1 MLPLLLLLALALA
14 LATKVPGA
22 PQMLTNKHA
31 DARQSS
37 EDKKHLRRALVLAA
51 QALGRTSPN
60 PCVGCVLVDGA
71 TGEVVGEGWHVK
83 AGEPH
88 AEAMALSRAGVRARG
103 CTAYVS
109 LEPCNHFGRTP
120 PCSHALLKHG
130 IARVVVGMVD
140 PDARVS
146 GSGIAYLL
154 NAGVPVTLGVSDSCY
169 QACRNLNR
177 PFLHRVTTDRSY
189 LCLAL
194 PAGGTASGSRLGP
207 LLPKLLAQA
216 PEVDT
221 LLLTSRQ
228 LLDLSA
234 TALHEALLPHTSLLV
249 WHARAGAG
257 AEAEAEEEEEVSK
270 RCFAALQDLKVI
282 EGSARKVRYLP
293 STTSPTL
300 TLALKATAKQGC
312 NGCLL
317 VHEPTSDNDKGEGEG
332 EGESEGVGADAKDAI
347 KSGLAQKV
355 LVQGEHDGEWSA
367 VSLK

>member
-1 MLPLLLLLALALA
+1 MLTLLLLLAAALA
-14 LATKVPGA
+14 LASKAPGVLSNA
-22 PQMLTNKHA
+22 NT
-31 DARQSS
+31 DARQAIVD
-37 EDKKHLRRALVLAA
+37 EKHLRRALELAA
-51 QALGRTSPN
+51 QALGKTSPN
-60 PCVGCVLVDGA
+60 PCVGCVLADGA

-88 AEAMALSRAGVRARG
+88 AEAMALARAGERARG

-146 GSGIAYLL
+146 GSGIAHLL
-154 NAGVPVTLGVSDSCY
+154 NAGVPVTLGVSDSLY

-194 PAGGTASGSRLGP
+194 PAGTTSDLGP

-216 PEVDT
+216 PEVDS

-228 LLDLSA
+228 LLKLSA
-234 TALHEALLPHTSLLV
+234 AALHEALLPHTSLLV
-249 WHARAGAG
+249 WHSGS
-257 AEAEAEEEEEVSK
+257 EAKTEAEEEVAK
-270 RCFAALQDLKVI
+270 RCLGALQDLKVI
-282 EGSARKVRYLP
+282 EGSARKLRYLP

-300 TLALKATAKQGC
+300 TLALKAAAKQGC

-317 VHEPTSDNDKGEGEG
+317 VHEPPTKNGKGEGEDKGKAEG
-332 EGESEGVGADAKDAI
+332 EGEGVGADAKDAI

-355 LVQGEHDGEWSA
+355 LVQEESGGEWSA

>member
-1 MLPLLLLLALALA
+1 MLALILLLAAALALA
-14 LATKVPGA
+14 SKAPGVLSNA
-22 PQMLTNKHA
+22 NT
-31 DARQSS
+31 DARQAIVD
-37 EDKKHLRRALVLAA
+37 EKHLRRALELAA
-51 QALGRTSPN
+51 QALGKTSPN
-60 PCVGCVLVDGA
+60 PCVGCVLADGA

-88 AEAMALSRAGVRARG
+88 AEAMALARAGERARG

-146 GSGIAYLL
+146 GSGIAHLL
-154 NAGVPVTLGVSDSCY
+154 NAGVPVTLGVSDSLY

-194 PAGGTASGSRLGP
+194 PAGTTTSDLGQI
-207 LLPKLLAQA
+207 LPQLLAQA
-216 PEVDT
+216 PEVDA

-228 LLDLSA
+228 LLKLSA
-234 TALHEALLPHTSLLV
+234 AALHEALLPHTSLLV
-249 WHARAGAG
+249 WHSGSEG
-257 AEAEAEEEEEVSK
+257 EAEAEAEEEVSK
-270 RCFAALQDLKVI
+270 RCLAALQDFKVI
-282 EGSARKVRYLP
+282 EGSARKLRYLP

-300 TLALKATAKQGC
+300 TLALKAAAKQGC

-317 VHEPTSDNDKGEGEG
+317 VHEPPTKNGNGEG
-332 EGESEGVGADAKDAI
+332 EGVGADAKDAI

-355 LVQGEHDGEWSA
+355 LVQEESGGEWSA